1 MNSDHLIELA
11 EQILQIG
18 ASKRRQATINRA
30 ISTAYYALFHAL
42 AAECVARTVGV
53 PRSPRYWQTVTPIH
67 RALDHGSTRKV
78 FERLVR
84 DSTTPDLL
92 KQVGDTFL
100 DLQSARHS
108 ADSDPSSRYSR
119 QKAADLIAEARQ
131 AMDALRALPREDRL
145 ILAVQ
150 LITRP
155 R

>member
-18 ASKRRQATINRA
+18 TGKRRQATINRA

-42 AAECVARTVGV
+42 AAECVARTVGA
-53 PRSPRYWQTVTPIH
+53 PRSPRYWEIVTPIH
-67 RALDHGSTRKV
+67 RSLDHGSARRV

-84 DSTTPDLL
+84 DRATPELL
-92 KQVGDTFL
+92 KRIGDAFL
-100 DLQSARHS
+100 DLQLARHS
-108 ADSDPSSRYSR
+108 ADYDPSSRYSR
-119 QKAADLIAEARQ
+119 REAIDFVTRARQ
-131 AMDALRALPREDRL
+131 AMDALQSLPKEDRL

-150 LITRP
+150 LITKP